1 MPITIAPQTF
11 NMKLNKQF
19 AKDAFGWGVFL
30 WLVGYIL
37 GIIFFMVVPPSIIG
51 WIITPIGIVITI
63 WVLMKKIKSLSLQ
76 YYIFLGIIWA
86 GLAIILDYLLIVKAF
101 KPEDGYYKL
110 DVYIYYAL
118 TFAIPVIVGWYKQ
131 QKT

>member
-1 MPITIAPQTF
+1 ME
-11 NMKLNKQF
+11 LNKQF
-19 AKDAFGWGVFL
+19 AKDAFGWGILL
-30 WLVGYIL
+30 WLIGYIL

-63 WVLMKKIKSLSLQ
+63 WVLMRKIKSLSLQ
-76 YYIFLGIIWA
+76 YYIFLGIIWTV
-86 GLAIILDYLLIVKAF
+86 LAIILDYLLIVKAF
-101 KPEDGYYKL
+101 RPEDGYYKL
-110 DVYIYYAL
+110 DVYIYYVL